1 MFLDLLLSPASQQT
15 NKRIR
20 VSGHEGANQQ
30 LTTPLYSSNQQKCY
44 SSIMTD
50 NIEKIQTADQ
60 TAVESAESFTSVEY
74 NDNNKNHSL
83 QRNLKARHIQ
93 MIALGGTIGTG
104 LFMSSGSA
112 ISSGGPGGA
121 LVAYGISGI
130 IVYCV
135 MMGLGEM
142 SAYIPVAGS
151 FSHFATR
158 FADPSLGFMVGWIYW
173 ANWAIGVAL
182 ELTGVGMI
190 MEYWVK
196 NVNTVVWSIVTLVIL
211 VAINV
216 VSVKGYGEVEYWISL
231 IKVLVVIVF
240 IIVGLCVDTG
250 LGGVYYGVS
259 NFHLEGGAFPFGFL
273 GVFNV
278 FLSAAFAF
286 NGVELFG
293 ITAGESANPHKTVPL
308 AVKQI
313 FFRIVLFYFLS
324 ILVIA
329 LVIPYTDPNL
339 LNGTSD
345 VAVSPF
351 TLVFQKAGA
360 NWAADFMNAIILITM
375 ISAGNSGVYSSSRTL
390 LALADDGYAP
400 RFVKRVNRWGIPIW
414 SVLATCLVG
423 CIAFLTSFI
432 GSGIVFTWLQDL
444 TALAGLITWISISIT
459 HIRFRQGYVSQ
470 GRALT
475 ALPYVAPFFPYAD
488 IFVIVICTIVVFGQ
502 GYSVFIPP
510 VTPSNFFGSYIG
522 LILGILLYVGH
533 RAWYRPAF
541 VKNIDMD
548 FESGTFH
555 ASVMDVREDE
565 NLDENGKPL
574 SKWRVFR
581 NRIISVVA

>member
-1 MFLDLLLSPASQQT
+1 MFSDLLLSFAPQHLSR
-15 NKRIR
+15 KIR
-20 VSGHEGANQQ
+20 VSGHENQQ
-30 LTTPLYSSNQQKCY
+30 LTAPLFSSNQQKSY

-50 NIEKIQTADQ
+50 TIEKIQTTDR
-60 TAVESAESFTSVEY
+60 TAVESAESFTSIECE
-74 NDNNKNHSL
+74 DNNKNHSL

-112 ISSGGPGGA
+112 ISSGGPG
-121 LVAYGISGI
+121 
-130 IVYCV
+130 
-135 MMGLGEM
+135 GEM

-196 NVNTVVWSIVTLVIL
+196 NVNTVVWSIITLVIL
-211 VAINV
+211 VLINV

-339 LNGTSD
+339 LNGTSN

-360 NWAADFMNAIILITM
+360 KWAADFMNAIILITM

-444 TALAGLITWISISIT
+444 TALAGLITWIAISIT

-555 ASVMDVREDE
+555 ASVMDIREDE
-565 NLDENGKPL
+565 NMDENGKPL
-574 SKWRVFR
+574 SKWQVFR
-581 NRIISVVA
+581 NRIIAVVA